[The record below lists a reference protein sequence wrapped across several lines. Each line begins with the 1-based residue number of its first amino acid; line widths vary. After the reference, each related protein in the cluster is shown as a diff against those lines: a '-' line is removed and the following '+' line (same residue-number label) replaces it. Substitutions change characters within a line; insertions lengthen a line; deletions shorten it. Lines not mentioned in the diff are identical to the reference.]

1 MLRILRRGRAAA
13 AVAAVLTALTL
24 TAAVPAS
31 AAAPPGEF
39 TLYSTTTYTNPVKQ
53 IVYDECAPFI
63 GSLLGRT
70 VGSFANAPLPGCQVV
85 LHALN
90 GDFVL
95 CAGRGVVPPALR
107 QVYLYSIRSGTSTAC
122 PV

>member
-1 MLRILRRGRAAA
+1 MLRILRHGRAAIA
-13 AVAAVLTALTL
+13 AAAIAALTL

-39 TLYSTTTYTNPVKQ
+39 TLYSSTTYTNPVKQ

-70 VGSFANAPLPGCQVV
+70 VGSFTNAPPPDCQVV

-95 CAGRGVVPPALR
+95 CAGRGVVPPGLR
-107 QVYLYSIRSGTSTAC
+107 QVYLYSIRSGTSVAC